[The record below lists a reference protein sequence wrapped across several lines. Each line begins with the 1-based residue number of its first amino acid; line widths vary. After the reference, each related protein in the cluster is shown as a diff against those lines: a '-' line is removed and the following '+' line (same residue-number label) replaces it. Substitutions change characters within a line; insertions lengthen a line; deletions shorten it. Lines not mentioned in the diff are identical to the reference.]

1 MMKIRLVLLLMLFL
15 FAKAFANE
23 CTCEME
29 EIIDENADA
38 INIAISKYKD
48 IVYKRHKFDK
58 SRYEVFVTPTFYPQ
72 YIKRRS
78 LDIQLYFQDVYAFN
92 YCMVDRTDSIMY
104 ISNAGLWYKGISPG
118 DNNKLQTCKTY
129 AGELFDEQFEYSKK
143 SIKLY
148 FLLSF
153 LNGHYYVFKSSEFG
167 LYILPVDDVDNRT
180 DICDTWKEA
189 QYFLS
194 KRGLKEMLI
203 CHLHTE
209 SVKKFIARMD
219 SVMGKTSFDNTMG
232 SMALKFKP
240 CRSKKLTDKFLENL
254 NVEHPVLIR
263 HNEYDAFIDSIK
275 PEYSFYIY
283 GDKDFSLFYVKNK
296 KLRVLCH
303 PDRGDKSVVKD
314 FSYEAYYQTFV
325 GKTRF

>member
-58 SRYEVFVTPTFYPQ
+58 SRYEVFVTPTFYSRFRNRHNYNNRPPYLQ
-72 YIKRRS
+72 
-78 LDIQLYFQDVYAFN
+78 DIYALSYSVVN
-92 YCMVDRTDSIMY
+92 KADSIMY
-104 ISNAGLWYKGISPG
+104 DFEWDDVWYNGITPIEHA
-118 DNNKLQTCKTY
+118 KKTY
-129 AGELFDEQFEYSKK
+129 LAKLLKKQIELSKMSVELHFVLSSMDWYDVWKTTNYGICIVGK
-143 SIKLY
+143 SYNETK
-148 FLLSF
+148 
-153 LNGHYYVFKSSEFG
+153 
-167 LYILPVDDVDNRT
+167 
-180 DICDTWKEA
+180 DICDTWNDIPCLL
-189 QYFLS
+189 Q

-219 SVMGKTSFDNTMG
+219 SVMGKTSFDNTTG

>member
-1 MMKIRLVLLLMLFL
+1 MRIRLALIFMAFLSNLL
-15 FAKAFANE
+15 ANE

-58 SRYEVFVTPTFYPQ
+58 SRYEVFVTPTFYATKYEYRYYDKHPP
-72 YIKRRS
+72 YM
-78 LDIQLYFQDVYAFN
+78 QDVYAFDYYVIDKYDSTIYRFYWSLWYN
-92 YCMVDRTDSIMY
+92 GINPKEDWKITEKHNKFLFSEEQIEDSIF
-104 ISNAGLWYKGISPG
+104 SA
-118 DNNKLQTCKTY
+118 
-129 AGELFDEQFEYSKK
+129 E
-143 SIKLY
+143 IK
-148 FLLSF
+148 FFLSF
-153 LNGHYYVFKSSEFG
+153 GPYNEYFIYKSTRLGMCVAGNRYNE
-167 LYILPVDDVDNRT
+167 VD
-180 DICDTWKEA
+180 DICDVWNDADYLAYGK
-189 QYFLS
+189 
-194 KRGLKEMLI
+194 GCKEMLI

-219 SVMGKTSFDNTMG
+219 SVMCKTSFDNTTG

-240 CRSKKLTDKFLENL
+240 CRRKKLTDKFLENL